1 MFGEESSIMCLYKGT
16 IHTSQNQ
23 SRIYED
29 FNTPY
34 VGIPYIL
41 VTMFISTS
49 NFMLIYGFYKTS
61 RPFTIIT
68 KLFIYLSVV
77 DIVYILFTTVYAFL
91 DSPECWLISIFYV
104 LTELPYFLGIT
115 VFAIISLLRYR
126 SIRKP
131 LHSINSIHL
140 IFILIVQVIACGL
153 LTASVFILFY
163 FEISYEQMLY
173 VLFAL
178 PISKFIA
185 ISFVFIVNILAY
197 KKIKSMKKMFRFS
210 INNEKPSAQRQKTLS
225 KANISLLCITV
236 FYIFCPLP
244 LLITVM
250 FDLEELLEHSWG
262 WYILI
267 STHIVYITNTGINS
281 IIVILRTK
289 NLREFYK
296 KKCCCITRIYRRT
309 KNQNSTELQ
318 TI

>member
-1 MFGEESSIMCLYKGT
+1 M
-16 IHTSQNQ
+16 
-23 SRIYED
+23 
-29 FNTPY
+29 
-34 VGIPYIL
+34 
-41 VTMFISTS
+41 
-49 NFMLIYGFYKTS
+49 
-61 RPFTIIT
+61 
-68 KLFIYLSVV
+68 V

-131 LHSINSIHL
+131 LHSINSIGL
-140 IFILIVQVIACGL
+140 TFILIVQVIACGL
-153 LTASVFILFY
+153 LTGSVFILFY
-163 FEISYEQMLY
+163 FEISYEQILY

-185 ISFVFIVNILAY
+185 ISFVLIVNILAY

-250 FDLEELLEHSWG
+250 FDLEKLLGHSWG
-262 WYILI
+262 WYLLI
-267 STHIVYITNTGINS
+267 STHI
-281 IIVILRTK
+281 II
-289 NLREFYK
+289 
-296 KKCCCITRIYRRT
+296 
-309 KNQNSTELQ
+309 
-318 TI
+318 